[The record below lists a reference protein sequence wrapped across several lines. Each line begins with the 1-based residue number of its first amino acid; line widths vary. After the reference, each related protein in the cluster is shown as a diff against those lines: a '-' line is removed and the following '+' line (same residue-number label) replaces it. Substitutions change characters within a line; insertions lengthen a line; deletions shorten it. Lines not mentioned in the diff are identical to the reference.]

1 MLLLL
6 SDERFLPGQAVEGK
20 CQLSVPSYKASMVVG
35 QTQKPLHIFSR
46 AGSRPVL
53 DGLYKSALNSNLL
66 WNKAHF
72 FGLNFKLQLG
82 QIPVIEQTHF
92 VGWPGGPQSPYL
104 EPRASTIFQ
113 VRPCNTKFMG
123 RKKVAGA
130 LDNPNPIQTNSY
142 SPYRMTKAGFLW
154 SSARILIW

>member
-72 FGLNFKLQLG
+72 FGLNF
-82 QIPVIEQTHF
+82 
-92 VGWPGGPQSPYL
+92 
-104 EPRASTIFQ
+104 R
-113 VRPCNTKFMG
+113 
-123 RKKVAGA
+123 
-130 LDNPNPIQTNSY
+130 TNS
-142 SPYRMTKAGFLW
+142 RNRANTLRRLARW
-154 SSARILIW
+154 SSKSLPRTKGQHNISGEALQHQVHGPEKSGRGIRQSEPHPNKFVQSIPDDKGWFPLVLT